1 MTAKEYL
8 AQGRHLDARIDAKIQ
23 QLETLNALARNATST
38 LTGTPTGSGF
48 ATSKLE
54 DVVTK
59 IVDLRN
65 EINADID
72 RLVDLKRDIRALI
85 ATVEDVD
92 QKTLLELRYLC
103 FQPWEQIAIDMRSSL
118 RNLYRVHT
126 AALKECEKNMKSC
139 H

>member
-23 QLETLNALARNATST
+23 QLEALNALARNATST
-38 LTGTPTGSGF
+38 LTGMPSGT
-48 ATSKLE
+48 AKTSSKLE
-54 DVVTK
+54 EIVAK
-59 IVDLRN
+59 IVDLQA

-72 RLVDLKRDIRALI
+72 KLVDLKRGIRALI
-85 ATVEDVD
+85 EAVPDSD
-92 QKTLLELRYLC
+92 QKTLLEMRYLC
-103 FQPWEQIAIDMRSSL
+103 FQSWEQIAVDMQFCL

-126 AALKECEKNMKSC
+126 EALEACDRILKSC